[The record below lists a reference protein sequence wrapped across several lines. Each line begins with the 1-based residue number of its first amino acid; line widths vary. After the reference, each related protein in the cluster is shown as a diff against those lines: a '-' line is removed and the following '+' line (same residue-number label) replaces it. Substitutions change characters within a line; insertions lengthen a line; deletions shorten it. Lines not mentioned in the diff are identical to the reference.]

1 MTEKCYFC
9 TIHQFI
15 PIPMTPPSVLTD
27 LSAISDAVCGIW
39 PSLTAQERQDLTS
52 HLRVLHCKRNDVVYG
67 VKDAPDQMY
76 VLVQGKVKV
85 AKNGVGGRDQIVRVI
100 KPVEMFGYRAWFA
113 GAPHL
118 TTATVLEPSVVASA
132 PMELVERLMRGNALM
147 GLQVVRHLSVLLG
160 QSDERTVNLT
170 QKHIRGRLAEALLF
184 LKDNYDV
191 EEDGCTL
198 GIYLSREDLANLSN
212 MTTSNAIRTLSTFA
226 DEQLVAIDGKKI
238 KIVREDEL
246 RRISQLG

>member
-1 MTEKCYFC
+1 MLFL
-9 TIHQFI
+9 HHSPFH
-15 PIPMTPPSVLTD
+15 PIFPMAAPSTLTD
-27 LSAISDAVCGIW
+27 LSAITDAVCGVW
-39 PSLTAQERQDLTS
+39 PSLTAQERQELTS
-52 HLRVLHCKRNDVVYG
+52 HLSVLRYKRNDVIYG
-67 VKDAPDQMY
+67 VKDNPDKMY
-76 VLVQGKVKV
+76 FLVHGKVKV

-113 GAPHL
+113 GASHL

-132 PMELVERLMRGNALM
+132 PMALVERLMSGNALM
-147 GLQVVRHLSVLLG
+147 SLQVVRHLSVLLG

-184 LKDNYDV
+184 LKDNHGV

-212 MTTSNAIRTLSTFA
+212 MTTSNAIRTLSPFA
-226 DEQLVAIDGKKI
+226 DEQLAAIDGKNI
-238 KIVREDEL
+238 KIVREEEL
-246 RRISQLG
+246 RRISQMG